1 MATKRIYRYAAITAL
16 SLLIG
21 ACTLPPK
28 LVPRTENKNVPQSYK
43 ESLDTLNSGKVQ
55 WKEYFTD
62 PYLVMLIDSALKNN
76 QELNIMMR
84 EIDIAQNEIR
94 ARKGEYLP
102 FVDFGGD
109 AGLEKVSRYTRDGS
123 VEANSEIM
131 PGTEFPEPLPNFMLS
146 VNASWEIDIWS
157 KLRNAKKAAVFNY
170 LATTEGRNFMITNLV
185 AEIANSYYELMA
197 LDNQLDI
204 LKQNIQIQQNALEIV
219 RQQKTAARVTEL
231 AVRRFE
237 AEVLKN
243 QSRQFLVQQEIVET
257 ENRINFLVGRFPQT
271 IQRSSDGFQGLAPN
285 IPQSGIPSQLLAN
298 RPDIRQAE
306 LNLAAAKLD
315 VKVARAN
322 FYPSLRINAGV
333 GLQAFDAK
341 YLITDPK
348 SLMYYLAAGLVAP
361 LINRNAIK
369 AQYYS
374 ANARQIQAVYNYE
387 RAILN
392 GYVEVANQMSNLSNL
407 DQSLSFRTRQ
417 VATLNESI
425 EISGRLFRNARA
437 DYVEILLTQRDALE
451 ARTELVDT
459 KLRQWHAMVNI
470 YKALGGGWK

>member
-1 MATKRIYRYAAITAL
+1 MATKRNLVSTAIAVL
-16 SLLIG
+16 SLLFG
-21 ACTLPPK
+21 ACTLPSRM
-28 LVPRTENKNVPQSYK
+28 VPREENKVVPQTYATTS
-43 ESLDTLNSGKVQ
+43 DTFNSAKVL
-55 WKEYFTD
+55 WREYFTD
-62 PYLVMLIDSALKNN
+62 PYLVALIDTALKNN

-102 FVDFGGD
+102 FVDVGGD
-109 AGLEKVSRYTRDGS
+109 AGFEKVSRYTREGS

-131 PGTEFPEPLPNFMLS
+131 PGREFPEPLPNFLLS
-146 VNASWEIDIWS
+146 VNASWEIDIWG

-170 LATTEGRNFMITNLV
+170 LATTEGRNFMVTNLV

-197 LDNQLDI
+197 LDNQLGI
-204 LKQNIQIQQNALEIV
+204 LQQNINIQQNALHIV
-219 RQQKTAARVTEL
+219 RLQKDAARVTEL

-243 QSRQFLVQQEIVET
+243 QSRQFLIQQRIVET
-257 ENRINFLVGRFPQT
+257 ENRINFLIGRFPT
-271 IQRSSDGFQGLAPN
+271 PVQRNSSRFQDLAPN
-285 IPQSGIPSQLLAN
+285 IPQAGLPSQLLAN

-322 FYPSLRINAGV
+322 FYPSLRISGGI

-341 YLITDPK
+341 FLITDPK
-348 SLMYYLAAGLVAP
+348 SLMYYLATGLVAP

-369 AQYYS
+369 AEYYS
-374 ANARQIQAVYNYE
+374 SNAKQIQAVYNYE

-392 GYVEVANQMSNLSNL
+392 GYIEVSNHMSNIDKLN
-407 DQSLSFRTRQ
+407 QSVTFRTRQ
-417 VATLNESI
+417 VTTLTESI
-425 EISGRLFRNARA
+425 EISSRLFRNARA

-451 ARTELVDT
+451 ARTELVET
-459 KLRQWHAMVNI
+459 KLAQWHAMVNM
-470 YKALGGGWK
+470 YKALGGGWY

>member
-1 MATKRIYRYAAITAL
+1 MTTRRNHIYPAILVL
-16 SLLIG
+16 SLLLG
-21 ACTLPPK
+21 ACSLPPR
-28 LVPRTENKNVPQSYK
+28 LTPRTENKNVPGTYAGSA
-43 ESLDTLNSGKVQ
+43 DTLNTAKVE
-55 WKEYFTD
+55 WREYFTD
-62 PYLVMLIDSALKNN
+62 PYLAALIDTALKNN
-76 QELNIMMR
+76 QELNIMLR
-84 EIDIAQNEIR
+84 EIDIANNEIR

-131 PGTEFPEPLPNFMLS
+131 PGTEFPEPLPNFLLS
-146 VNASWEIDIWS
+146 LNASWEIDIWG

-170 LATTEGRNFMITNLV
+170 LATTEGKNFMVTNLV
-185 AEIANSYYELMA
+185 AEIANTYYELMA
-197 LDNQLDI
+197 LDNQLNI
-204 LKQNIQIQQNALEIV
+204 LRQNIDIQQSALQIV
-219 RQQKTAARVTEL
+219 RLQKDAARVTEL

-243 QSRQFLVQQEIVET
+243 QSRQFLIQQDIVEA
-257 ENRINFLVGRFPQT
+257 ENRINFLVGRFPGPV
-271 IQRSSDGFQGLAPN
+271 QRNSNGFQDLTPN
-285 IPQSGIPSQLLAN
+285 VPQSGLPSQLLAN

-306 LNLAAAKLD
+306 LNLAATKLD

-322 FYPSLRINAGV
+322 FYPSLRISAGV

-369 AQYYS
+369 AEYYS
-374 ANARQIQAVYNYE
+374 ANAKQIQAVYNYE

-392 GYVEVANQMSNLSNL
+392 GYIEVANQMSNINNL
-407 DQSLSFRTRQ
+407 NQSVSFRTKQ
-417 VATLNESI
+417 VATLTESI
-425 EISGRLFRNARA
+425 EISSRLFRNARA

-451 ARTELVDT
+451 ARTELVET

-470 YKALGGGWK
+470 YKALGGGWR